1 MKPLRKFS
9 HRIVL
14 IVFALAL
21 VAVPAARSQEAEDN
35 APAGPNANVRV
46 ARLSF
51 FYGGAQVEIAGQGWQ
66 DAQVNLPLQEGSRVK
81 TDDGRAELQFDDGS
95 LLRLAQNT
103 TVELMQLAM
112 VNGSPSTKINLLS
125 GTVIAEGRLGAND
138 SVRVLTPVLSVDIAN
153 GASVRVDV
161 TEGNSW
167 VTVISGEIQVGT
179 PGGVYPVSEG
189 NMLHLGPDGK
199 VSTEQSPA
207 ADDFD
212 TWVSDRDHL
221 LASGESSSEPYIQ
234 SMESSAFYSAISDL
248 SQFGYWGSYPGYGVC
263 WVPFGTPVGWMPFG
277 IGSFRFMPHLGWTWI
292 SAEPWG
298 WLPYHFGSWF
308 YTPHG
313 WAWSPN
319 PVRFFNPAPVQWV
332 SVDNQRGWIPAGTFA
347 PSRRPAGTAGFV
359 LGGEPVDGIIR
370 SERGTG
376 ALNPI
381 SNGPSPVIV
390 ASRVPAPSVPDPRNA
405 HSSTTIVYDP
415 VTRTYVN
422 GSPRP
427 VQPAPRADENRI
439 FAGNENTNGE
449 DSREHKP
456 AAARPQ
462 FGPPAGYSSAAVP
475 GSLPESRPPAEER
488 ERTIHPAGPSVRP
501 SYAPSRTGTGAPVME
516 HPAPM
521 VHSAPPRVAAPP
533 HVSAPAPHH

>member
-1 MKPLRKFS
+1 MKRLRKFS
-9 HRIVL
+9 HLIVL
-14 IVFALAL
+14 AVFVLAL
-21 VAVPAARSQEAEDN
+21 VAVSSARSQEAGEN
-35 APAGPNANVRV
+35 APAAFNGNVRV

-51 FYGGAQVEIAGQGWQ
+51 FYGAAQVEIAGQSWQ
-66 DAQVNLPLQEGSRVK
+66 DAQVNLPLQEGSRVR
-81 TDDGRAELQFDDGS
+81 TDDGRAELQLDGGS

-112 VNGSPSTKINLLS
+112 VNGNPSTKINLLS
-125 GTVIAEGRLGAND
+125 GTVIAEGRLSASD
-138 SVRVLTPVLSVDIAN
+138 SLRVLTPVLSVDVTN

-161 TEGNSW
+161 TDGNSW
-167 VTVISGEIQVGT
+167 VTVISGDIQVGT

-189 NMLHLGPDGK
+189 NMLHLGQDGK
-199 VSTEQSPA
+199 VSIEQSPA

-221 LASGESSSEPYIQ
+221 LNTGSSSAEPYIEAAQ
-234 SMESSAFYSAISDL
+234 SFAFYSAISDL
-248 SQFGYWGSYPGYGVC
+248 SQYGYWGSYPGYGAC
-263 WVPFGTPVGWMPFG
+263 WIPFGTPVGWMPFG

-332 SVDNQRGWIPAGTFA
+332 SVGGQRGWIPAGTFGT
-347 PSRRPAGTAGFV
+347 SRRPAGTAGFV
-359 LGGEPVDGIIR
+359 LGSEPVDGVIR
-370 SERGTG
+370 SARGTG

-390 ASRVPAPSVPDPRNA
+390 ASRAPAASTPDPRNA

-422 GSPRP
+422 GNPRP
-427 VQPAPRADENRI
+427 VQPAPRADENR
-439 FAGNENTNGE
+439 FAENETTNNE

-456 AAARPQ
+456 TAARPQ
-462 FGPPAGYSSAAVP
+462 FGPPAGYSSAAAPISVP
-475 GSLPESRPPAEER
+475 STPQQQER
-488 ERTIHPAGPSVRP
+488 ERTFHGAPADRP
-501 SYAPSRTGTGAPVME
+501 SYTSPHSGSGAPIVE

-521 VHSAPPRVAAPP
+521 PHAAPPP
-533 HVSAPAPHH
+533 HVSAPAPHVSAPAPHH